1 LLAERRRALAAK
13 NRVLFRDREGYPLP
27 EPEDGDALLGT
38 AVLLAMQRQCAAKA
52 CRAVGEKTPENV
64 FLFPRLKRLF
74 AGAKFIGVVR
84 DPRDVLTS
92 AWHFF
97 HKAPPGGDETAA
109 KTAFLRSAV
118 PSLQQG
124 TRAMLALAEQHPAD
138 CTIVTYE
145 RLRQQTV
152 PIAAQLFRFLGVSDD
167 DAVVADCVA
176 RTSFTELSGGRPAGV
191 TQNGAFF
198 RKGVAGDWRST
209 LTPDMNATV
218 LRELGWMFPRFGWE
232 P

>member
-1 LLAERRRALAAK
+1 
-13 NRVLFRDREGYPLP
+13 
-27 EPEDGDALLGT
+27 
-38 AVLLAMQRQCAAKA
+38 
-52 CRAVGEKTPENV
+52 
-64 FLFPRLKRLF
+64 
-74 AGAKFIGVVR
+74 
-84 DPRDVLTS
+84 LTS

-97 HKAPPGGDETAA
+97 RKAPSCGDETAA
-109 KTAFLRSAV
+109 KTAFLQSAF

-124 TRAMLALAEQHPAD
+124 TRAMLALAERHPAD

-145 RLRQQTV
+145 RLRQQTA

-167 DAVVADCVA
+167 GAVVADCVA
-176 RTSFTELSGGRPAGV
+176 RTSFAALSGGRPAGV

-209 LTPDMNATV
+209 LTPDMNAML